1 MSFLLR
7 NARHEKLFDVRKCLG
22 HPHPKT
28 GEKCDGLCYSHLTMA
43 DFEAAAKDEA
53 PALTLT
59 CHDCGA
65 SVALTPSELACEM
78 ERAAKALLNAA
89 DDLFRLAFAYQEG
102 VQTAAAM
109 ATIRRAMELNGGH
122 GDDPEREQM
131 MLGYAVRSAVAEVR
145 RQVAD
150 LHQRRYSNLG

>member
-7 NARHEKLFDVRKCLG
+7 NARHEKLFDVRKRGG
-22 HPHPKT
+22 HNHPET
-28 GEKCDGLCYSHLTMA
+28 GEACDGLCCGHLTIA

-53 PALTLT
+53 PALALT
-59 CHDCGA
+59 CLDCGT
-65 SVALTPSELACEM
+65 SVALSEGELAHEM

-109 ATIRRAMELNGGH
+109 ATIRRAMELNGKN